1 MLYKFKELKI
11 FEMDYIIIK
20 YCRNI
25 YLAAISD
32 EEAAGFITRKKRH
45 TEQAGSK
52 GGEGTIY
59 MAKSDGRYL
68 RTVIKGRLH
77 IPTAVITLPQIGRIC
92 FADAGFDAKI
102 ECADMDGKHRDV
114 CLRNAII
121 FTFQL

>member
-1 MLYKFKELKI
+1 MS
-11 FEMDYIIIK
+11 
-20 YCRNI
+20 N
-25 YLAAISD
+25 
-32 EEAAGFITRKKRH
+32 EETTGFITRKKRH
-45 TEQAGSK
+45 EEQGGNKGS
-52 GGEGTIY
+52 GGTIY

-114 CLRNAII
+114 C
-121 FTFQL
+121 FQIEL